1 MKIRI
6 SNTDKLMLRAAMI
19 VAGVWIAIFAF
30 SKVFAAA
37 LTPPVNAPMLSMAGG
52 TAGSTI
58 WSPTSTVSIATAAE
72 TSCLSASGQGPGQT
86 ITPSTNPVAPYVGN
100 AFLLQCTGV
109 YSTPIANVA
118 TITTKI
124 KWGTVIVASAASSGL
139 QASATNFQ
147 WTLTGMCTLITIS
160 ASANSSTVMCSGTFT
175 YAQGLTGSSVVT
187 TSFQSTSPVS
197 VDTVSAFKP
206 DITMTWSSVA
216 GGQTA
221 TSLMGLVQI
230 LF

>member
-1 MKIRI
+1 MK
-6 SNTDKLMLRAAMI
+6 LL
-19 VAGVWIAIFAF
+19 WITATIILGAFGFAYG
-30 SKVFAAA
+30 AA
-37 LTPPVNAPMLSMAGG
+37 LTPAVNAPMLSMAGG

-58 WSPTSTVSIATAAE
+58 WSPTATVSIATAAE
-72 TSCLSASGQGPGQT
+72 TSCLSSTGQGPGQT

-100 AFLLQCTGV
+100 AFLLQCIGV
-109 YSTPIANVA
+109 YTTPIANVA
-118 TITTKI
+118 TITPKI
-124 KWGTVIVASAASSGL
+124 KWGSVTVAGGAATSGL

-147 WTLTGMCTLITIS
+147 FTLTGMCTLITIS
-160 ASANSSTVMCSGTFT
+160 GSANSSTVMCSGTFT
-175 YAQGLTGSSVVT
+175 YAQGLTGSSIVT

-206 DITMTWSSVA
+206 DLTMTWSSVA

>member
-1 MKIRI
+1 M
-6 SNTDKLMLRAAMI
+6 
-19 VAGVWIAIFAF
+19 
-30 SKVFAAA
+30 KVFQIVFVLALGAVGFANGAA
-37 LTPPVNAPMLSMAGG
+37 LTPPVNSPMLSMAGG

-58 WSPTSTVSIATAAE
+58 WSPTATVSIATGAE
-72 TSCLSASGQGPGQT
+72 TSCLSATGQGPGQT

-100 AFLLQCTGV
+100 SFLLQCTGI

-118 TITTKI
+118 TITPKI
-124 KWGTVIVASAASSGL
+124 KWGSVVVAGGTASSGL

-147 WTLTGMCTLITIS
+147 FTLTGMCTLITIS
-160 ASANSSTVMCSGTFT
+160 GSANSSTVMCSGTFT
-175 YAQGLTGSSVVT
+175 YAQGLTGSSTVT
-187 TSFQSTSPVS
+187 TSFQSNSPVS

>member
-1 MKIRI
+1 MLMKTNQ
-6 SNTDKLMLRAAMI
+6 SI
-19 VAGVWIAIFAF
+19 VAIAFWLA
-30 SKVFAAA
+30 SLGTVFGAA
-37 LTPPVNAPMLSMAGG
+37 LTPAVNAPMLSMAGG

-58 WSPTSTVSIATAAE
+58 WSPTATVPITTTAE
-72 TSCLSASGQGPGQT
+72 TSCLSSTGQGPGQT
-86 ITPSTNPVAPYVGN
+86 ITPSTNPVAPYIGN

-109 YSTPIANVA
+109 YSTPTANVA
-118 TITTKI
+118 TITPKI
-124 KWGTVIVASAASSGL
+124 KWGSVTVAGGTASSGL

-147 WTLTGMCTLITIS
+147 WTLTGMCTIITIS

-175 YAQGLTGSSVVT
+175 YAQGLTGSSIVT

-206 DITMTWSSVA
+206 DLTLTWSSVA
-216 GGQTA
+216 TGQAA
-221 TSLMGLVQI
+221 TGLMGLVQI